1 MVRGE
6 VLLVIGYV
14 TAVKVRFFRISVL
27 KQNSVCMSSNDIF
40 ITTILL
46 IGLKRFRFF
55 TLMVIL
61 ILLFN

>member
-1 MVRGE
+1 VVRGE